1 MNKERIFENVLR
13 ETRQYVCLD
22 KFPLLEDNVNR
33 LINKH
38 AQNGFAIISA
48 FRDSLNK
55 KENLERTERLK
66 NLLTKMGWSY
76 TICYG
81 GGFIEKE
88 VIEDGDVEFDTSKHK
103 FNEISFIV
111 YNYNRLDKN
120 RDLLQGAIKLCG
132 MFDQDDI
139 YFQEPNGKAYWYDR
153 NGNRD
158 ATFSLMTK
166 NDDGQMF
173 FTGFGSS
180 KLSKKL
186 KDIYL
191 KKGKV
196 QNAKAFEHRFSGIME
211 AVAMPPQTNI
221 EEEKRRRLGEVF
233 ISKFNVLSDYE
244 AYKILNS

>member
-1 MNKERIFENVLR
+1 MNREQIFKSILR

-22 KFPLLEDNVNR
+22 KFLLLEDKVNR

-38 AQNGFAIISA
+38 AQNGFAIVSA
-48 FRDSLNK
+48 CRDSLSK
-55 KENLERTERLK
+55 KENLERTEHLK
-66 NLLTKMGWSY
+66 QIIIEMGWSH

-103 FNEISFIV
+103 FNEISFVI
-111 YNYNRLDKN
+111 YNYNRLDKDRN
-120 RDLLQGAIKLCG
+120 LLDDAIKLCG
-132 MFDQDDI
+132 IFDQDDI
-139 YFQEPNGKAYWYDR
+139 YYQEPNGKAYWYDR

-180 KLSKKL
+180 KISKKL

-191 KKGKV
+191 KKDKV

-211 AVAMPPQTNI
+211 AVAMPAQTNI
-221 EEEKRRRLGEVF
+221 EEEKRRHLGEVF
-233 ISKFNVLSDYE
+233 ISKFNVLSDDE